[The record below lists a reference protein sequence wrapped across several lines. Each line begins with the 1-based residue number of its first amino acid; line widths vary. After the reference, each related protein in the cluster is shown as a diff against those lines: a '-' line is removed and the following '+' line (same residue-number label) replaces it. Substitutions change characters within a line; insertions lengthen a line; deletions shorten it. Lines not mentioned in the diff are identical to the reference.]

1 MIGLIQR
8 VTYANV
14 EVAGDR
20 IANIDQGILLL
31 LGVEKADTEQNA
43 KDLLNKI
50 INFRIF
56 EDENN
61 KMNLSLMNS
70 GGALLVV
77 PQFTLPADTKKGTR
91 PSFASAAPPDLGV
104 KLFDHFVVLARKQ
117 LLDVKT
123 GKFGADMKVSL
134 TNDGPVT
141 FWLQK

>member
-8 VTYANV
+8 VTHANI

-20 IANIDQGILLL
+20 IAEIDQGILLL
-31 LGVEKADTEQNA
+31 LGVEKADTEKNA
-43 KDLLNKI
+43 KELLNKI

-56 EDENN
+56 EDENQ
-61 KMNLSLMNS
+61 KMNLSLLNMS
-70 GGALLVV
+70 GSLLIV

-91 PSFASAAPPDLGV
+91 PSFASAAPPELGT
-104 KLFDHFVVLARKQ
+104 KLFEHFVILANQQ
-117 LLDVKT
+117 LPKVAT
-123 GKFGADMKVSL
+123 GKFGADMKVTL

>member
-56 EDENN
+56 EDENK

>member
-91 PSFASAAPPDLGV
+91 PSFASAAPPELGV

>member
-8 VTYANV
+8 VTHANV

-56 EDENN
+56 EDENK